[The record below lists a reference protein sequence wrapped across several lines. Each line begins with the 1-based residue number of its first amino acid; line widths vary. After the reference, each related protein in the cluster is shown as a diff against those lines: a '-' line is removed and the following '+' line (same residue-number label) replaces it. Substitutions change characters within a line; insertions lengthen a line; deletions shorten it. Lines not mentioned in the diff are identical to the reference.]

1 MSKEEKYM
9 FNNKELVIK
18 FDYKF
23 KTMKIGNEI
32 FLPSLEDIKYFINK
46 LSDIVYDMEEN
57 DEV

>member
-18 FDYKF
+18 FDDKF